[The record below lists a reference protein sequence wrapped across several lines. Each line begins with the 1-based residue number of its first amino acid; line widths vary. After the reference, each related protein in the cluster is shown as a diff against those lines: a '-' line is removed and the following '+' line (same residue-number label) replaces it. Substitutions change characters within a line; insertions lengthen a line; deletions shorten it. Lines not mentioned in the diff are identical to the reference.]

1 MLCCLEEAIGYKTFD
16 HMIVNHDIATVRELR
31 INVLCMTPNKN
42 GKVIF
47 ATH

>member
-1 MLCCLEEAIGYKTFD
+1 MLCCLEEARRYKNAD
-16 HMIVNHDIATVRELR
+16 HMIVNHGIATVREFY
-31 INVLCMTPNKN
+31 VLYITPNKN